1 MPGCFHTLPVPKFI
15 VLVHKITPIIN
26 PLPCAKQSSYRGKP
40 CLELQDDLRK
50 QLAARETHQKRCP
63 RAGPLRCNR
72 PREEVVEV
80 EVFPSLP
87 RLQLPFS
94 E

>member
-1 MPGCFHTLPVPKFI
+1 VYTLAANK
-15 VLVHKITPIIN
+15 LSATG
-26 PLPCAKQSSYRGKP
+26 LWGEAKDCYAGAF
-40 CLELQDDLRK
+40 QDDLRK